1 MSLRSGKAPRRTR
14 QEKQMIV
21 EAHAKINWS
30 LDITGRRGDGYH
42 LVDMILQRISLC
54 DTLEVLP
61 SEDLSLAL
69 DPESSFSAPPDGSN
83 LILRAA
89 RALRE
94 RAGENRGAS
103 FILKK
108 RIPSGAG
115 LGGGSADA
123 AAALLALNRLWGLD
137 LPLNELE
144 ALSLPLGADIPF
156 CLHREAM
163 RVTGIGEIL
172 SPLPAL
178 PERHLVLLKGPEGL
192 DTGSVYRRYD
202 QSAVPSAYRH
212 ERAAAALMSPR
223 ADLKSALTNVLEPPA
238 CSLCPRIRADIGR
251 LYSAGA
257 SFAQMTGSGSA
268 VYGVF
273 EDENRAGAACLSLK
287 EAVPECVCIAA
298 STI

>member
-1 MSLRSGKAPRRTR
+1 
-14 QEKQMIV
+14 MIIN
-21 EAHAKINWS
+21 AHAKINWS
-30 LDITGRRGDGYH
+30 LDITGRRSDGYH
-42 LVDMILQRISLC
+42 LVDMILQRIALH

-61 SEDLSLAL
+61 SEDLSLVL
-69 DPESSFSAPPDGSN
+69 DPESGFPAPLDGSN
-83 LILRAA
+83 LILKAA

-94 RAGENRGAS
+94 RAGGNRGAA
-103 FILKK
+103 FTLTK

-123 AAALLALNRLWGLD
+123 AAAFLALNRLWGLD
-137 LPLNELE
+137 LPLKELE

-163 RVTGIGEIL
+163 RVTGIGEAL
-172 SPLPAL
+172 APLPPL

-192 DTGSVYRRYD
+192 DTGSVYRQYD
-202 QSAVPSAYRH
+202 RTAVRASYDH
-212 ERAAAALMSPR
+212 GRAAAALVSPR
-223 ADLKSALTNVLEPPA
+223 GDLRSALANVLEPPA
-238 CSLCPRIRADIGR
+238 RSLCPRIKEDIER

-273 EDENRAGAACLSLK
+273 GDEEKAVKACLSLK
-287 EAVPECVCIAA
+287 DPSPGSVCLVT